1 MTLGR
6 YGYICGAVAALL
18 LTACG
23 GSDVAE
29 RISTAEMAYATE
41 DAAAARRICDDI
53 VDDNASDS
61 TLTAMQYGRLS
72 ILYMQLYDRTDDS
85 DALDMATQCYRS
97 SYKVNADSAA
107 WFYSHL
113 PVEQDKYGMSLTM
126 LVQSMDNPA
135 DISDFHGSP
144 SADDTDSD
152 AMTDSDSHNHD

>member
-1 MTLGR
+1 MVRR
-6 YGYICGAVAALL
+6 YMAAAFVAVMM
-18 LTACG
+18 TACG
-23 GSDVAE
+23 GSDVVE
-29 RISTAEMAYATE
+29 RLSAAEMAYATE
-41 DAAAARRICDDI
+41 DAASARRICDEI

-85 DALDMATQCYRS
+85 DALDMATRCYRS
-97 SYKVNADSAA
+97 SYEVDADSAA

-144 SADDTDSD
+144 SGD
-152 AMTDSDSHNHD
+152 DSDSCAIDEKNDNR